1 MTYIT
6 VGSPSA
12 LILDF
17 LEEWGMERVE
27 EITADVI
34 PYATKIFV
42 NGCWVGLHRDPE
54 DLVSTLKSLR
64 RNVNLPVEVGVVW
77 DLRDRELRL
86 YSDAGRCCRPLF
98 IVENQKLKITR
109 EHITKLTTRSE
120 DGEKYGWTNLMA
132 EGLVEFIDTS
142 EEESV
147 MIAMSMEDLEE
158 ATEYSYTYTHCKSI
172 SYTTLFCDCNSIQY
186 LLAFFFVGARSFDCE
201 ILLFLFL
208 QFFCLFFF

>member
-34 PYATKIFV
+34 PHATKIFV

-54 DLVSTLKSLR
+54 DLVATLKSLR

-98 IVENQKLKITR
+98 IVENRSLKITR
-109 EHITKLTTRSE
+109 EHIVKLTNRQHG
-120 DGEKYGWTNLMA
+120 DEKYGWTNLMA

-158 ATEYSYTYTHCKSI
+158 EAGDYSYTYTHCKKTN
-172 SYTTLFCDCNSIQY
+172 TTSRTLN
-186 LLAFFFVGARSFDCE
+186 
-201 ILLFLFL
+201 
-208 QFFCLFFF
+208 